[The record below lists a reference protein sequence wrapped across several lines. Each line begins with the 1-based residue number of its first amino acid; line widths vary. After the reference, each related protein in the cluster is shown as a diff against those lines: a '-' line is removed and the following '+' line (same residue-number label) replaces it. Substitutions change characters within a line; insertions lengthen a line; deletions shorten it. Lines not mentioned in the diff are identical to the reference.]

1 MPQETAFFESHWLP
15 PPKALSPRE
24 VAALSEAGAESPI
37 PGARRLS
44 ARVAVPVWA
53 SLSSAGDCRLGI
65 DFTVARN
72 GELTPAFVVRFHG
85 AVHAYVNRWAHRRL
99 KLDWNADEF
108 FDAWGNHLLCA
119 THGARYAPASGA
131 WVAGLVARPVW

>member
-1 MPQETAFFESHWLP
+1 MSRLAATPEGAPAWGGGGHFGGG
-15 PPKALSPRE
+15 RR
-24 VAALSEAGAESPI
+24 VAGSR
-37 PGARRLS
+37 ARRLS

-53 SLSSAGDCRLGI
+53 SLSSAGGCRLGI

-131 WVAGLVARPVW
+131 WVAGLVARSVW